1 MTLARSALP
10 RCVVLGLALAASAC
24 QEEPRVVNFT
34 PFFDGLEG
42 AVGAKAVR
50 DGVPAGGG
58 AEGGESGQPADAT
71 ASSDARPEDLV
82 KTGPDGKKVIVSRT
96 IRHVMIHLSTLLSE
110 GDDDTLFNQLLADY
124 TKAHFAAQGKDARTE
139 SLAYLKGNREDIMAL
154 FGRMPMAE
162 RSPGVML
169 EQSDGK
175 LFRLALRGTAA
186 RGMRMSELWITM
198 EKGQWKLV
206 WVA

>member
-1 MTLARSALP
+1 M
-10 RCVVLGLALAASAC
+10 AACIAC
-24 QEEPRVVNFT
+24 FGVACKDEPRVMNFT
-34 PFFDGLEG
+34 PFFNGLEG

-50 DGVPAGGG
+50 NGV
-58 AEGGESGQPADAT
+58 AEGEGVEGGPAVDLT

-82 KTGPDGKKVIVSRT
+82 KAGPDGKKVIVSRT
-96 IRHVMIHLSTLLSE
+96 IRHVMVHLSTLLSE
-110 GDDDTLFNQLLADY
+110 GDDDTLFGQLLADY
-124 TKAHFAAQGKDARTE
+124 TKAHFAAQGKDARAE
-139 SLAYLKGNREDIMAL
+139 SLAYLKNNREDIMAL

-186 RGMRMSELWITM
+186 KGMRMSELWITM

-206 WVA
+206 WVS